1 MDEQEKYLM
10 DLAANL
16 AKLPDA
22 DRQDALEFYREYL
35 ADAGLKTRSDIE
47 AALGTPKA
55 LSRKIMADQSI
66 KDNEQPIKHPTPRSS
81 WRTVWMVILA
91 IVAITSPLTFG
102 IALAAIATLI
112 AAVIVTFTFSFTII
126 VLIMSLVVAAIALII
141 TGVASLPSS
150 IFTGLFYLGS
160 GLTLLGLFIV
170 VAPLI
175 YRLVSW
181 LGQLTVQLAKN
192 VYAKFPH
199 KEKINNEKNA

>member
-16 AKLPDA
+16 AKLSET
-22 DRQDALEFYREYL
+22 DRQDALEFYQEYL
-35 ADAGLKTRSDIE
+35 ADAGLETRSDIE
-47 AALGTPKA
+47 AALGTPRA
-55 LSRKIMADQSI
+55 LSRKIMADQFV
-66 KDNEQPIKHPTPRSS
+66 KDNEQTAKRSTPRSS

-112 AAVIVTFTFSFTII
+112 AAAIVAFTFSVTII
-126 VLIMSLVVAAIALII
+126 ALVMSLAVAAVALII
-141 TGVASLPSS
+141 TGFASLSSS
-150 IFTGLFYLGS
+150 IFSGLFYLGI
-160 GLTLLGLFIV
+160 GLTLLGLFIIA
-170 VAPLI
+170 APLI
-175 YRLVSW
+175 YQLISW